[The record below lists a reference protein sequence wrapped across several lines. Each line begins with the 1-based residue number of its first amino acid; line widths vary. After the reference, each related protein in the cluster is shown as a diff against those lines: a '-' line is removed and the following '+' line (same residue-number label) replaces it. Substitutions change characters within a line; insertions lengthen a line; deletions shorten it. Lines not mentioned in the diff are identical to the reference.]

1 MPTVRQGFA
10 FPFEELRDEIDRVW
24 TTLSG
29 SPSPFGSTLTD
40 SIQPSSGPRFDWP
53 MRATGGAGFPALN
66 IAEQDD
72 TVTIEAELPG
82 VGEADVEISVTG
94 DELLIKGMRPDACP
108 VADASVGAK
117 GGNGEKG
124 GVGDRVTWH
133 RRERSTGGFERR
145 IVLPVAVDATRVE
158 ARLVNGVLTITCP
171 KAAESKPH
179 KVQVRSA

>member
-40 SIQPSSGPRFDWP
+40 SIQRSSGPRFDWP
-53 MRATGGAGFPALN
+53 TRAAGGAGYPAVN

-72 TVTIEAELPG
+72 AVTIEAELPG
-82 VGEADVEISVTG
+82 LGEADVEISVTG
-94 DELLIKGMRPDACP
+94 DELLLKGMRPDVCP
-108 VADASVGAK
+108 MTSTSVASK

-124 GVGDRVTWH
+124 GGERVTWH

-158 ARLVNGVLTITCP
+158 ARLVDGVLTITCP